1 MEQIKE
7 GVLDE
12 FKAVTKFDVRDFFID
27 FIGFSGEDYLNIVNF
42 YSGRGDGPVQSSFAR
57 LEHLKEQS
65 DKIAEI
71 ADINSGRFN
80 TYGSWVLMEH
90 LENISEAIMTIANLP
105 KYLRVNTSNNQ
116 YGGGARFDYTATQ
129 GETIEAIQRRS
140 GGTEDGWAELALE
153 NRLEEESYTTEG
165 GFTVKVPT
173 QYKNRFILHSVVKGI
188 ESVEDTYGLDIDRK
202 ITFQDNDLKT
212 LGPRE
217 TIEQSG
223 KILAGLKKG
232 DNPFFPGHGTDLE
245 TVVGVNKNSFFY
257 PVLLRQV
264 AKAVATDDTFKAVEL
279 RDIRHEGDAVFIDIE
294 LQTRSGDFT
303 VLQTVEM

>member
-116 YGGGARFDYTATQ
+116 YGGGQ
-129 GETIEAIQRRS
+129 GLTIPQRKGKPS
-140 GGTEDGWAELALE
+140 KPYSAGPGGRRT
-153 NRLEEESYTTEG
+153 G
-165 GFTVKVPT
+165 G
-173 QYKNRFILHSVVKGI
+173 QNSHW
-188 ESVEDTYGLDIDRK
+188 
-202 ITFQDNDLKT
+202 KT
-212 LGPRE
+212 G
-217 TIEQSG
+217 
-223 KILAGLKKG
+223 
-232 DNPFFPGHGTDLE
+232 
-245 TVVGVNKNSFFY
+245 
-257 PVLLRQV
+257 
-264 AKAVATDDTFKAVEL
+264 
-279 RDIRHEGDAVFIDIE
+279 
-294 LQTRSGDFT
+294 
-303 VLQTVEM
+303 